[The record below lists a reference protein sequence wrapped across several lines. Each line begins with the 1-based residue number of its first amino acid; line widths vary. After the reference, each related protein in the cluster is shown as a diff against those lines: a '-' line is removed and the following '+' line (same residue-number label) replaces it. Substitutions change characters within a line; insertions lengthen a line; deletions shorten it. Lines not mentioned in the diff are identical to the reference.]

1 MKRFG
6 AGVFSAL
13 MMLGSS
19 LAIAADEAE
28 AWLQRLS
35 QASSSLNFEGVFVY
49 QSQGRSETS
58 RVVRLVD
65 VSGERERLET
75 LDGAPREVVRHNDEV
90 YSYLPEDKVLVLDRV
105 PFGRQPGRLSINPA
119 QLREHYLIRL
129 EGNARVAGRDTRVL
143 SLEPRD
149 ELRYGHVLW
158 IDSASGL
165 LLKARM
171 RAGRDGMVEQFMFTE
186 ILPGGVIDPSRLQA
200 TTQKTADWRVLDARG
215 KELRPDAVP
224 WQFRKVPAGF
234 SQVALVRRVVRRDG
248 VEAVHAVFSDG
259 LVNVSVFIEVL
270 GAQAAPR
277 LPDAAILAGS
287 TGIYRRVLGD
297 HVVTVM
303 GEVPEPA
310 LRMVAYGVERR
321 KN

>member
-1 MKRFG
+1 MRRFG
-6 AGVFSAL
+6 AGVFSTL
-13 MMLGSS
+13 LMLGSS

-28 AWLQRLS
+28 VWLQRLS
-35 QASSSLNFEGVFVY
+35 QASNSLNFEGVFVY

-65 VSGERERLET
+65 ASGERERLET
-75 LDGAPREVVRHNDEV
+75 LDGAPREVVRHNDQV
-90 YSYLPEDKVLVLDRV
+90 YSYLPENKVLVLDRV

-119 QLREHYLIRL
+119 QLREYYQIRL

-158 IDSASGL
+158 IDAVSGL

-186 ILPGGVIDPSRLQA
+186 IVPGGVIDPVRLQA

-215 KELRPDAVP
+215 QELRSEAVP
-224 WQFRKVPAGF
+224 WQFRKLPAGF

-248 VEAVHAVFSDG
+248 VEAIHAVFSDG
-259 LVNVSVFIEVL
+259 LVNVSVFIEAVS
-270 GAQAAPR
+270 AQAAAR
-277 LPDAAILAGS
+277 SPDSAILAGS
-287 TGIYRRVLGD
+287 TGIYRRVLGE

-303 GEVPEPA
+303 GEVPESA